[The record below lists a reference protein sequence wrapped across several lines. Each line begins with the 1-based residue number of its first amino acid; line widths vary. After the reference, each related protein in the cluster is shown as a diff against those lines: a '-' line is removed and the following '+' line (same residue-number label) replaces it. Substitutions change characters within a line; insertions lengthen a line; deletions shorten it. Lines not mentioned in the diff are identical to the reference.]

1 MRRSVSIIVSFSQ
14 MSFLFNF
21 GQRVILNSVTIRGS
35 NKPLFYNF
43 KSFGIKITQHSLL
56 TNYITQKNV
65 PQNLLLNTR
74 FTIKPPIGTTFNSNS
89 IRFKSYKMKTHSGA
103 KKRFRILGNGK
114 FKRFKAGKRHLNTGV
129 SRSKIRRLSNP
140 VYSHPSQM
148 NHLKKL
154 MPYA

>member
-1 MRRSVSIIVSFSQ
+1 

-21 GQRVILNSVTIRGS
+21 GQRVFLSSVTTRGS
-35 NKPLFYNF
+35 IKPLFYNF
-43 KSFGIKITQHSLL
+43 NFIKPFSVKITQNSLL
-56 TNYITQKNV
+56 TNYTTQKNV
-65 PQNLLLNTR
+65 FQISSLNTR
-74 FTIKPPIGTTFNSNS
+74 FTIKPPIGTIFDNNHP

-103 KKRFRILGNGK
+103 KKRFRVLRNGK

-129 SRSKIRRLSNP
+129 SRSKIRFLSNP
-140 VYSHPSQM
+140 AYSHPSQM

>member
-1 MRRSVSIIVSFSQ
+1 

-21 GQRVILNSVTIRGS
+21 GQRAGLNSVLTRGS

-43 KSFGIKITQHSLL
+43 KSFGTKIAQSSPLINST
-56 TNYITQKNV
+56 IQKNTF
-65 PQNLLLNTR
+65 QMSQLCLLNTH
-74 FTIKPPIGTTFNSNS
+74 FTIKPPIGTTFNGYP
-89 IRFKSYKMKTHSGA
+89 IRFKSYKMKTHSGV

-140 VYSHPSQM
+140 AFSHPSQM